1 MIDWIVE
8 QQGVLSLALVFLV
21 ITERFFI
28 RSIPPKFAY
37 GLWLLVPLVLL
48 CNNAP
53 ESLTTIPTG
62 SFSRYIVSVTP
73 SNLPVETNWFYV
85 GWLIGAITILAFVLP
100 KYTQLYRSLGRANI
114 VSNKVCH
121 TSELVTSPVVVGI
134 FSPKILIPEN
144 FNSLFCEKQQ
154 KMVIEHEGIHVSH
167 GDHLWNLF
175 ALFLMILF
183 WFNPLVWIAARFFR
197 VSQERACDDQ
207 ALKNKPKAHK
217 ILYVKALLQCAEQR
231 RWEQSLFPSLGD
243 KNTLL
248 QRITF
253 IKQPSTVNR
262 YVGTFLVFFALAFS
276 VNTLF
281 ASTTKENNASVM
293 INDIAPSKRVEPL
306 YPTAA
311 AENGQEGSVILKF
324 DITANGTTDNIE
336 IVQSFPAGVFDQS
349 AINAL
354 EQWEYKSHIENGYRQ
369 RISGAFVQLDYRLY
383 PRDTKK

>member
-8 QQGVLSLALVFLV
+8 QQGVLSLTLVFL
-21 ITERFFI
+21 IIAERFLTS
-28 RSIPPKFAY
+28 SIHPKFAY
-37 GLWLLVPLVLL
+37 GLWLLVPFVLL

-53 ESLTTIPTG
+53 ESLATMPTE
-62 SFSRYIVSVTP
+62 SFSRYVVSVNP
-73 SNLPVETNWFYV
+73 SNFPLETNWLFV
-85 GWLIGAITILAFVLP
+85 VWLFGVVTIIALVLP
-100 KYTQLYRSLGRANI
+100 KYAQLYRSLGRANI
-114 VSNKVCH
+114 VSSKVCH
-121 TSELVTSPVVVGI
+121 TSELVTSPVVIGL

-144 FNSLFCEKQQ
+144 FKHLFCEKQQ
-154 KMVIEHEGIHVSH
+154 KMVIEHEGIHIRH
-167 GDHLWNLF
+167 GDHVWNAF

-183 WFNPLVWIAARFFR
+183 WFNPLMWIAARCFR
-197 VSQERACDDQ
+197 VSQERACDSQ
-207 ALKNKPKAHK
+207 ALKNKSKAHK

-231 RWEQSLFPSLGD
+231 GWEQSLFASLGN

-248 QRITF
+248 TRINF
-253 IKQPSTVNR
+253 IKQPRRVNR
-262 YVGTFLVFFALAFS
+262 YVGAILVFFALTLS
-276 VNTLF
+276 INTLF
-281 ASTTKENNASVM
+281 ATTTKAQNASVM

-324 DITANGTTDNIE
+324 DITASGTTDNIE

-354 EQWEYKSHIENGYRQ
+354 KQWEYKSHIENGYRQ

-383 PRDTKK
+383 PREIKK